1 MSAGGGCV
9 GGGGVGLE
17 SGEVCESVGLGV
29 FGNGGGEEI
38 KRYYKQETGRI
49 YI

>member
-1 MSAGGGCV
+1 MRVWAWGF
-9 GGGGVGLE
+9 LE
-17 SGEVCESVGLGV
+17 M
-29 FGNGGGEEI
+29 GGGEEI